1 MSKYVTGNVLVIHGK
16 FFNNQK
22 PSFDFS
28 EAAQRNRPAPCN
40 LEKPLLALKAQHG
53 AAAS

>member
-22 PSFDFS
+22 PSFDFR
-28 EAAQRNRPAPCN
+28 EAAQRNRPVPCK

-53 AAAS
+53 TAAS